1 MSGNNLG
8 FDLTGRVALVT
19 GAARGIGRTLAIGLA
34 RAGAHVA
41 VTDLE
46 RCLSGATQTANE
58 VKSHGV
64 RSIARVLDVTSTDSI
79 HSAIADIVKELGHID
94 ILINNAGIIV
104 RKPAF
109 DFSDEDWNRVLAVN
123 LTGVFFCS
131 QIVGRHMA
139 SNGGGRIVNVCSIN
153 GLLGMKERVSYC
165 ASKAGVLGLTKV
177 LASEWAQ
184 HNINVNAI
192 APTFVLT
199 PLTEPLFKDEL
210 FHRELMERQMI
221 KREGQPEDL
230 VGAVIFLVSDAA
242 SLITGTTLMIDA
254 GWLAN

>member
-19 GAARGIGRTLAIGLA
+19 GAARGIGRALAIGLA
-34 RAGAHVA
+34 RAGADVA

-46 RCLSGATQTANE
+46 GCLSGATQTANE
-58 VKSHGV
+58 VKAHGT
-64 RSIARVLDVTSTDSI
+64 RATARALDVTSTDSI
-79 HSAIADIVKELGHID
+79 ESGIAAIVKEFGHID

-109 DFSDEDWNRVLAVN
+109 EFSNEDWNRVLAVN

-131 QIVGRHMA
+131 QVVGRHMA

-192 APTFVLT
+192 APTFVMT
-199 PLTEPLFKDEL
+199 PLTENLFKDDV
-210 FHRELMERQMI
+210 FRRELMDRQLI
-221 KREGQPEDL
+221 KREGHPEDL
-230 VGAVIFLVSDAA
+230 VGAVVFLVSDAA
-242 SLITGTTLMIDA
+242 SLITGTTLTIDA
-254 GWLAN
+254 GWMAN

>member
-1 MSGNNLG
+1 MNGNNLG

-19 GAARGIGRTLAIGLA
+19 GAARGIWRALAIGLA
-34 RAGAHVA
+34 RAGADVA

-58 VKSHGV
+58 VEAHGV

-79 HSAIADIVKELGHID
+79 QSGISGIVKELGHID

-109 DFSDEDWNRVLAVN
+109 DFSDDDWNRVLAVN

-192 APTFVLT
+192 APTFVMT
-199 PLTEPLFKDEL
+199 PLT
-210 FHRELMERQMI
+210 
-221 KREGQPEDL
+221 
-230 VGAVIFLVSDAA
+230 
-242 SLITGTTLMIDA
+242 
-254 GWLAN
+254 